1 MTKYIVKL
9 SGTKVGIV
17 VEKRA
22 AGKKAAVLCSC
33 ASVLSVRE
41 ILAAD
46 IARSSSWDG
55 RVVVEN
61 RTNIPDSELYQK
73 ARA

>member
-1 MTKYIVKL
+1 MTKYIVKV
-9 SGTKVGIV
+9 SGTKVM

-33 ASVLSVRE
+33 ASVLSVQE

-46 IARSSSWDG
+46 IARSSARG
-55 RVVVEN
+55 ERVVVEN
-61 RTNIPDSELYQK
+61 RTNIEVF
-73 ARA
+73 